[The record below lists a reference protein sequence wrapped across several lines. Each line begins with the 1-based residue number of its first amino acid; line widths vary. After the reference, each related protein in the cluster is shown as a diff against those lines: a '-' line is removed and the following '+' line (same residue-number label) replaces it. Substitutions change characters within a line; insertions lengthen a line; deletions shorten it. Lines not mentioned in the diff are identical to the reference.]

1 MSLPNKHFNGNTVAT
16 DLVRENVPY
25 PTTEQIDRA
34 RDIDTTRQK
43 LARLFQIRDT
53 LPDQIKKAD
62 TAGYM
67 NDINVAVCSIKVE
80 AGMTYFD
87 CKPETICEAA
97 GIKTG
102 SWYTTLSNK
111 GEVPGKWFR
120 FYINERIAEL
130 SSSYDKLVYIPAI
143 ESVVADIASLKT
155 EVYDLKNRVGELE
168 SDNKSQQAQIDA
180 LTTKFNF

>member
-1 MSLPNKHFNGNTVAT
+1 MSLPNKYFNGNTVAT
-16 DLVRENVPY
+16 DLVKESIPY

-34 RDIDTTRQK
+34 RDIDNTRQK
-43 LARLFQIRDT
+43 LARLFQIRDA
-53 LPDQIKKAD
+53 LPEGIKKAD
-62 TAGYM
+62 TTSWM

-80 AGMTYFD
+80 EGMTYFD

-97 GIKTG
+97 GIKVG

-130 SSSYDKLVYIPAI
+130 SNSYDKLVYIPAI

-155 EVYDLKNRVGELE
+155 EVYDLKNRVGALE
-168 SDNKSQQAQIDA
+168 SENLSLQAQMDT